1 MTSSGEGVRE
11 TEESVDQNSE
21 GFQHF
26 SGEGRRRSQKE
37 KVTEKKR
44 QRVRRKISGVSV
56 PLRSFLLKRK
66 FLFFFFFEKKVS
78 KASGKQW
85 TANGPL
91 DKVVEAFGNLREKHI
106 DDTGKRS
113 IKTIVHPPCY

>member
-1 MTSSGEGVRE
+1 MEFSS
-11 TEESVDQNSE
+11 TEVIS
-21 GFQHF
+21 
-26 SGEGRRRSQKE
+26 
-37 KVTEKKR
+37 TEKK
-44 QRVRRKISGVSV
+44 VS
-56 PLRSFLLKRK
+56 
-66 FLFFFFFEKKVS
+66 FFFFDKKVS

-106 DDTGKRS
+106 DDTGKQS